1 VTRYT
6 DDSKERVRDA
16 VEMVD
21 LVGTRTELRRAGV
34 NRYEGLCPFHD
45 ERTPSFGIDPAQ
57 KLFYCFGCGE
67 GGDAFKFVQLTEGLD
82 FKGALEYLADRYGVK
97 LEPVEEDPATA
108 ERRRERER
116 LLELLERTA
125 TFYVR
130 YLWDSGEAAPAR
142 EYLAS
147 RGLDEAVLREFRVGY
162 APSAYDTLLRSV
174 RKAGFS
180 NREVYDAGLAQ
191 RAKGE
196 GMLYD
201 RFRRRIMFPLCD
213 MRGRVLGFGARAL
226 GADQKPKY
234 LNSAEGIVYHK
245 GRNLFGADIARAAA
259 TKAGSVIV
267 AEGYTDVI
275 AMHQA
280 GLRNTVGLMGTALT
294 EEQVGELSRLAPRIQ
309 LALDAD
315 GAGQEAML
323 RAARVAA
330 GRRLE
335 LRVVPLPPGTDPAD
349 LVAAEG
355 ARAVQRL
362 VDTSVPFVRFRV
374 ERELSTGDLGSA
386 EGKDAVIGALRPVF
400 AQIPPSA
407 LREELI
413 ALVAD
418 RTDLS
423 PALVGSWLAQGAPA
437 GGRGGG
443 GGGRRAGGSTRD
455 DQAAPGP
462 AARPQ
467 RAVDAFVEAE
477 QEFLV
482 ACVAA
487 PKAGADA
494 LASLDL
500 EAMFTDDVTRRA
512 ARHLRDHMHAPLDG
526 LDAEDAELSTLIAK
540 LSVRAAQ
547 ALGSTDSIEGASIN
561 MELMRVRRDK
571 AAARAS
577 GQGGVAELAAREDEL
592 RRRLDRVI
600 ERAMATQGGDVQR

>member
-1 VTRYT
+1 MTRYT

-67 GGDAFKFVQLTEGLD
+67 GGDAFKFVQLTEDLD
-82 FKGALEYLADRYGVK
+82 FKGALEHLADRYGVK

-323 RAARVAA
+323 RAARVAS

-355 ARAVQRL
+355 ARAMQRL

-437 GGRGGG
+437 GGRGG

>member
-1 VTRYT
+1 MTRYT

-201 RFRRRIMFPLCD
+201 RFRRRIIFPLCD

-355 ARAVQRL
+355 ARAMQRL

-437 GGRGGG
+437 GGRSGGG
-443 GGGRRAGGSTRD
+443 GQRAGGSTRD

-526 LDAEDAELSTLIAK
+526 LDADDTGLSTLIAK

-577 GQGGVAELAAREDEL
+577 GQGGVAQLAAREDEL

-600 ERAMATQGGDVQR
+600 ERAMATQGGDLER

>member
-1 VTRYT
+1 
-6 DDSKERVRDA
+6 
-16 VEMVD
+16 
-21 LVGTRTELRRAGV
+21 
-34 NRYEGLCPFHD
+34 
-45 ERTPSFGIDPAQ
+45 
-57 KLFYCFGCGE
+57 
-67 GGDAFKFVQLTEGLD
+67 
-82 FKGALEYLADRYGVK
+82 
-97 LEPVEEDPATA
+97 
-108 ERRRERER
+108 
-116 LLELLERTA
+116 
-125 TFYVR
+125 
-130 YLWDSGEAAPAR
+130 
-142 EYLAS
+142 
-147 RGLDEAVLREFRVGY
+147 
-162 APSAYDTLLRSV
+162 
-174 RKAGFS
+174 
-180 NREVYDAGLAQ
+180 
-191 RAKGE
+191 
-196 GMLYD
+196 
-201 RFRRRIMFPLCD
+201 
-213 MRGRVLGFGARAL
+213 
-226 GADQKPKY
+226 
-234 LNSAEGIVYHK
+234 
-245 GRNLFGADIARAAA
+245 
-259 TKAGSVIV
+259 
-267 AEGYTDVI
+267 
-275 AMHQA
+275 
-280 GLRNTVGLMGTALT
+280 
-294 EEQVGELSRLAPRIQ
+294 
-309 LALDAD
+309 
-315 GAGQEAML
+315 ML

>member
-1 VTRYT
+1 MTRYT

-82 FKGALEYLADRYGVK
+82 FKASLEYLADRYGVK

-355 ARAVQRL
+355 ARAMQRL

-437 GGRGGG
+437 GGRGG

-577 GQGGVAELAAREDEL
+577 GQGGVAEIAAREDEL

>member
-1 VTRYT
+1 MTRYT

-335 LRVVPLPPGTDPAD
+335 LRVVPLPAGTDPAD

-355 ARAVQRL
+355 ARAMQRL
-362 VDTSVPFVRFRV
+362 VDASVPFVRFRV
-374 ERELSTGDLGSA
+374 ERELSTGDTGTA
-386 EGKDAVIGALRPVF
+386 EGKDAVISALRPVF

>member
-362 VDTSVPFVRFRV
+362 VYTSVPFVRFRV